1 VVVRYHA
8 ASNSSNSPTGSSH
21 TTAVH
26 SASRTHTALPRALVR
41 PVSHSLQSN
50 DELFLYDRAA
60 HRCVVSCNAIVV
72 LPSLHPF
79 TVLGQYVALLA
90 Q

>member
-1 VVVRYHA
+1 
-8 ASNSSNSPTGSSH
+8 
-21 TTAVH
+21 
-26 SASRTHTALPRALVR
+26 LVR

-50 DELFLYDRAA
+50 DELFLYNRAA
-60 HRCVVSCNAIVV
+60 HRCVLSFSAIVV
-72 LPSLHPF
+72 AALHPF

>member
-1 VVVRYHA
+1 
-8 ASNSSNSPTGSSH
+8 
-21 TTAVH
+21 
-26 SASRTHTALPRALVR
+26 LVR

-50 DELFLYDRAA
+50 DELFLYDPAA
-60 HRCVVSCNAIVV
+60 HRCVVSPRVAVV
-72 LPSLHPF
+72 LSLPHPF

>member
-1 VVVRYHA
+1 
-8 ASNSSNSPTGSSH
+8 
-21 TTAVH
+21 
-26 SASRTHTALPRALVR
+26 VR

-50 DELFLYDRAA
+50 DELFLCDPAA
-60 HRCVVSCNAIVV
+60 HAFVTVV
-72 LPSLHPF
+72 LSSPHPF